1 MASPKVRWVA
11 LRIDFFEASM
21 TFTCV
26 TACRFAKLAEPTSFL
41 EGSDGFV
48 TSPAASIAT
57 GLAILTQAGLSP
69 ASF

>member
-1 MASPKVRWVA
+1 MASLVVREVA
-11 LRIDFFEASM
+11 LHIDFFEASAIVHLRYGLPV
-21 TFTCV
+21 CKS
-26 TACRFAKLAEPTSFL
+26 CLHNSFL

-48 TSPAASIAT
+48 SSPAASIAT